1 MPPITIQDPIT
12 MAMTSREKKRD
23 EMSDGGGKTVPK
35 IGPKRNIYRIII
47 PIPKMPA
54 CPKIQCA
61 LQDMGELA
69 L

>member
-1 MPPITIQDPIT
+1 MQDPIT

-35 IGPKRNIYRIII
+35 IGHRRTTYKMNI